1 MRERPPSSNTGG
13 GGISAPGF
21 SGNKMDELTKIFT
34 DGGLSL
40 AARGL
45 VALAVAM
52 PADWKYRWTDL
63 VQMADCNE
71 AEIARRELVKFGI
84 NLRDISSRLSVYARD
99 KYTTTSDSISISGE
113 INKKN
118 ESSSARTRTD
128 GRALACESYPETPEE
143 VVAAA
148 AARAYLMSL
157 EEAANFIAF
166 YGSAGWR
173 MKDDRPIRNWVC
185 LLDRWKIGQTREQ
198 YCRAQ
203 EEQRR
208 RRQGIAPD
216 VADDMVTLETGERW
230 PKSDAVYLDE
240 YDVWVKASGAC

>member
-1 MRERPPSSNTGG
+1 
-13 GGISAPGF
+13 
-21 SGNKMDELTKIFT
+21 MDELTKIFT

-45 VALAVAM
+45 VALAASM
-52 PADWKYRWTDL
+52 PEDWAYRWSDIRGKC
-63 VQMADCNE
+63 DPFE
-71 AEIARRELVKFGI
+71 AENARNELLKHGI
-84 NLRDISSRLSVYARD
+84 DLRLTR
-99 KYTTTSDSISISGE
+99 
-113 INKKN
+113 
-118 ESSSARTRTD
+118 ARTRDDNYNNSNLFNNSREEKKSSSSRVRTG
-128 GRALACESYPETPEE
+128 GRAPARESYPETPKE

-148 AARAYLMSL
+148 ADRAYLMSL

-173 MKDDRPIRNWVC
+173 MKDGRQIRNWVC
-185 LLDRWKIGQTREQ
+185 LLDRWKVGQSPAQ
-198 YCRAQ
+198 YRQAQ

-216 VADDMVTLETGERW
+216 AADDMVTLETGERW

>member
-1 MRERPPSSNTGG
+1 
-13 GGISAPGF
+13 
-21 SGNKMDELTKIFT
+21 MDELTKIFT

-45 VALAVAM
+45 VALAASM
-52 PADWKYRWTDL
+52 PEGWKYRWMDL
-63 VQMADCNE
+63 VQKAECHE
-71 AEIARRELVKFGI
+71 VEIARRELVKSGI
-84 NLRDISSRLSVYARD
+84 NLRDISSRLSVYARE
-99 KYTTTSDSISISGE
+99 KYTTSDSISISGE
-113 INKKN
+113 INKK
-118 ESSSARTRTD
+118 EKSSCARTRTD
-128 GRALACESYPETPEE
+128 ARTRTGGRAYACEEYPETPEE

-148 AARAYLMSL
+148 ADRAYLMSL
-157 EEAANFIAF
+157 EEAANFLAF
-166 YGSAGWR
+166 YGSTGWR
-173 MKDDRPIRNWVC
+173 LKDDRPIRNWFC
-185 LLDRWKIGQTREQ
+185 LLDRWKLGQTREQ

-216 VADDMVTLETGERW
+216 AADDMVTLETGERW

>member
-1 MRERPPSSNTGG
+1 
-13 GGISAPGF
+13 
-21 SGNKMDELTKIFT
+21 MDELEKIFT

-45 VALAVAM
+45 VALIVAM
-52 PADWKYRWTDL
+52 PDDWVYRWSDIRGKC
-63 VQMADCNE
+63 DPFE
-71 AEIARRELVKFGI
+71 AENARNELLKHGIDLRLTRARTRDNNYNNSNLFNNSRE
-84 NLRDISSRLSVYARD
+84 
-99 KYTTTSDSISISGE
+99 E
-113 INKKN
+113 KK
-118 ESSSARTRTD
+118 SSSPRVRTGVRTD

-148 AARAYLMSL
+148 ADRAYLMSL
-157 EEAANFIAF
+157 EEAANFLAF
-166 YGSAGWR
+166 YGSTGWR
-173 MKDDRPIRNWVC
+173 LKDDRPIRNWFC

-216 VADDMVTLETGERW
+216 TADDMVTLETGERW

>member
-1 MRERPPSSNTGG
+1 
-13 GGISAPGF
+13 
-21 SGNKMDELTKIFT
+21 MDELEKIFT

-45 VALAVAM
+45 VALIVAM
-52 PADWKYRWTDL
+52 PDDWVYRWSDIRGKC
-63 VQMADCNE
+63 DPFE
-71 AEIARRELVKFGI
+71 AENARNELLKHGIDLRLTRARTRDNNYNNSNLFNNSREEKKSS
-84 NLRDISSRLSVYARD
+84 SSRV
-99 KYTTTSDSISISGE
+99 
-113 INKKN
+113 
-118 ESSSARTRTD
+118 RTGGRTD

-148 AARAYLMSL
+148 ADRAYLMSL
-157 EEAANFIAF
+157 EEAANFLAF
-166 YGSAGWR
+166 YGSTGWR
-173 MKDDRPIRNWVC
+173 LKDDRPIRNWFC
-185 LLDRWKIGQTREQ
+185 LLDRWKLGQTREQ

-216 VADDMVTLETGERW
+216 SADDMVTLETGERW
-230 PKSDAVYLDE
+230 PKADAVYLDE

>member
-1 MRERPPSSNTGG
+1 
-13 GGISAPGF
+13 
-21 SGNKMDELTKIFT
+21 MDELEKIFT

-45 VALAVAM
+45 VALIVAM
-52 PADWKYRWTDL
+52 PDDWVYRWSDIRGKC
-63 VQMADCNE
+63 DPFE
-71 AEIARRELVKFGI
+71 AENARNELLKHGIDLRLTRARTRDNNYNNSNLFNNSREEKKSS
-84 NLRDISSRLSVYARD
+84 SSRV
-99 KYTTTSDSISISGE
+99 
-113 INKKN
+113 
-118 ESSSARTRTD
+118 RTGGRTD

-148 AARAYLMSL
+148 ADRAYLMSL
-157 EEAANFIAF
+157 EEAANFLAF
-166 YGSAGWR
+166 YGSTGWR
-173 MKDDRPIRNWVC
+173 LKDDRPIRNWFC

-216 VADDMVTLETGERW
+216 SADEMVTLETGERW

>member
-1 MRERPPSSNTGG
+1 
-13 GGISAPGF
+13 
-21 SGNKMDELTKIFT
+21 MDELEKIFT

-45 VALAVAM
+45 VALIVAM
-52 PADWKYRWTDL
+52 PDDWVYRWSDIRGKC
-63 VQMADCNE
+63 DPFE
-71 AEIARRELVKFGI
+71 AENARNELLKHGIDLRLTRARTRDNNYNNSNLFNNSREEKKSS
-84 NLRDISSRLSVYARD
+84 SSRV
-99 KYTTTSDSISISGE
+99 
-113 INKKN
+113 
-118 ESSSARTRTD
+118 RTGGRTD

-148 AARAYLMSL
+148 ADRAYLMSL
-157 EEAANFIAF
+157 EEAANFLAF
-166 YGSAGWR
+166 YGSTGWR
-173 MKDDRPIRNWVC
+173 LKDDRPIRNWFC

-216 VADDMVTLETGERW
+216 TADDMVTLETGERW

>member
-1 MRERPPSSNTGG
+1 
-13 GGISAPGF
+13 
-21 SGNKMDELTKIFT
+21 MDELEKIFT

-45 VALAVAM
+45 VALAAAM
-52 PADWKYRWTDL
+52 PAGWKYRWTDL
-63 VQMADCNE
+63 VQKADCNE
-71 AEIARRELVKFGI
+71 VEIARRELVKSGI
-84 NLRDISSRLSVYARD
+84 NLRDISSLLSVYARE
-99 KYTTTSDSISISGE
+99 KYTTSDFISISGE
-113 INKKN
+113 INKK
-118 ESSSARTRTD
+118 EKKSSSARTRTDAWTRTD

-148 AARAYLMSL
+148 ADRAYLMSL
-157 EEAANFIAF
+157 EEAANFLAF
-166 YGSAGWR
+166 YGSTGWR
-173 MKDDRPIRNWVC
+173 LKDDRPIRNWFC
-185 LLDRWKIGQTREQ
+185 LLDRWKLGQTREQ

-216 VADDMVTLETGERW
+216 SADEMVTLETGERW

>member
-1 MRERPPSSNTGG
+1 
-13 GGISAPGF
+13 
-21 SGNKMDELTKIFT
+21 MDELTKIFT

-45 VALAVAM
+45 VALAAAM

-63 VQMADCNE
+63 VQKTDCNE

-84 NLRDISSRLSVYARD
+84 NLRDVSSRLSVYARD

-113 INKKN
+113 INKRN
-118 ESSSARTRTD
+118 ESSSSSRTRTDARTRTD
-128 GRALACESYPETPEE
+128 GRALARESYPETPEE

-148 AARAYLMSL
+148 ADRAYLMSI
-157 EEAANFIAF
+157 EEATNFLAF
-166 YGSAGWR
+166 YGSTGWR
-173 MKDDRPIRNWVC
+173 LKDDRPIRNWFC
-185 LLDRWKIGQTREQ
+185 LLDRWRLGQTREQ

>member
-1 MRERPPSSNTGG
+1 
-13 GGISAPGF
+13 
-21 SGNKMDELTKIFT
+21 MDELKKIFT

-45 VALAVAM
+45 VALIVAM
-52 PADWKYRWTDL
+52 PDDWVYRWSDIRGKC
-63 VQMADCNE
+63 DPFE
-71 AEIARRELVKFGI
+71 AENARNELLKHGIDLRLTRARTRDNNYNNSNLFNNSREEKKSS
-84 NLRDISSRLSVYARD
+84 SSRV
-99 KYTTTSDSISISGE
+99 
-113 INKKN
+113 
-118 ESSSARTRTD
+118 RTGGRTD

-148 AARAYLMSL
+148 ADRAYLMSL
-157 EEAANFIAF
+157 EEAANFLAF
-166 YGSAGWR
+166 YGSTGWR
-173 MKDDRPIRNWVC
+173 LKDDRPIRNWFC

-216 VADDMVTLETGERW
+216 SADDMVTLETGERW